1 MPRFPL
7 LTGAAA
13 VSAVLAGCT
22 IGNDVPQTQAPNDQA
37 PTSGTEVRVVDND
50 FEPADLDIA
59 TGETVTWTWDGHAAH
74 DVVGDDFDS
83 GVQRDGTFTHTFE
96 EAGPYDYECTLHSG
110 MTGRITVGDA

>member
-7 LTGAAA
+7 LAGAAA

-22 IGNDVPQTQAPNDQA
+22 IGSDVPQTQAP
-37 PTSGTEVRVVDND
+37 TSETEVRVVDND

-59 TGETVTWTWDGHAAH
+59 TGETVTWTWDGRAPH

-83 GVQRDGTFTHTFE
+83 GVQRDGTFTHTLE
-96 EAGPYDYECTLHSG
+96 EAGTYDYECTLHPG
-110 MTGRITVGDA
+110 MTGHITVSDA